1 MHITKYVVDQQTG
14 GYGGLNMKPWS
25 SGSEGADAVLLGKC
39 PGLVLSLPHWRAF
52 DLLLPAKPRI
62 TDSQEQGNGA
72 GKQGVEK
79 AGWRNS
85 ISEDTQVAFCTVQWS
100 TVTSFQYSWWQIL
113 YEIEFWAKR
122 IQEFFGTSIQ
132 GLSVSS
138 HFGTGLKRHE
148 GENWWSRKTWRKPNW
163 GSRRREGPLWGSFR
177 GKVSVYM
184 LGFTAQ
190 WRGAQSHARVVRA
203 RLCFPDST
211 SRHPN
216 PRWFL
221 CIHPHDH
228 PQWSTL
234 STLDLE
240 KLRAMLASCPKSNS
254 WRKAA
259 GCGAP
264 QRWLDSLPEKEPSS
278 QGTRPSIPAGSSLPA
293 LLTTESSATSR
304 S

>member
-1 MHITKYVVDQQTG
+1 MIKED
-14 GYGGLNMKPWS
+14 
-25 SGSEGADAVLLGKC
+25 
-39 PGLVLSLPHWRAF
+39 
-52 DLLLPAKPRI
+52 
-62 TDSQEQGNGA
+62 
-72 GKQGVEK
+72 VEK
-79 AGWRNS
+79 AHLG
-85 ISEDTQVAFCTVQWS
+85 EQTQRRPSVGLLQGKSVRVHAWIYCSMERRPKPCTS
-100 TVTSFQYSWWQIL
+100 C
-113 YEIEFWAKR
+113 
-122 IQEFFGTSIQ
+122 
-132 GLSVSS
+132 
-138 HFGTGLKRHE
+138 
-148 GENWWSRKTWRKPNW
+148 
-163 GSRRREGPLWGSFR
+163 
-177 GKVSVYM
+177 
-184 LGFTAQ
+184 
-190 WRGAQSHARVVRA
+190 RA

-211 SRHPN
+211 SLHPN

-264 QRWLDSLPEKEPSS
+264 QRWLDSLQEKEPSS
-278 QGTRPSIPAGSSLPA
+278 QGARPSIPAGSSLPA